1 MTTLYTIGY
10 EQSSADR
17 LVDALV
23 SAGVTVLADI
33 RAVPVSRRRGF
44 SKRQLAG
51 RVEQA
56 GLQYRH
62 LVPLGN
68 PKAGR
73 DAGRAG
79 QMMEFR
85 RIYAD
90 QLATEPARAALVEL
104 GALAEAEAV
113 CLLCYERDPGTCHRS
128 IVADLLAGQHQ
139 FQIRHL
145 TPQMGPATA
154 DDGPRLPA
162 LPLDQG

>member
-1 MTTLYTIGY
+1 MTTLFTIGY
-10 EQSSADR
+10 EQSSADH

-23 SAGVTVLADI
+23 AAGVTVLADI

-44 SKRQLAG
+44 SKRQLAE

-56 GLQYRH
+56 GLKYRH
-62 LVPLGN
+62 LVALGN

-79 QMMEFR
+79 QMAEFR

-90 QLATEPARAALVEL
+90 QLSTDAARSALVEL

-113 CLLCYERDPGTCHRS
+113 CLMCYERDAGTCHRS
-128 IVADLLAGQHQ
+128 IVADLLAVQRQ

-145 TPQMGPATA
+145 TPEMGPAAA
-154 DDGPRLPA
+154 DPVPPHGRE
-162 LPLDQG
+162 